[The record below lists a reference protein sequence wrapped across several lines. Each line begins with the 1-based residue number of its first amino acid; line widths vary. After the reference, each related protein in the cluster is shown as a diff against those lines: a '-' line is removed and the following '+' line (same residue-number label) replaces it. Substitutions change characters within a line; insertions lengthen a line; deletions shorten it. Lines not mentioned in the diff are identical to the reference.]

1 MQFLILFNQKSP
13 LKFIENASNNKKFT
27 INRMHL
33 SHYLVILAQANCRE
47 RSVNSQYSWE
57 YCWPRIVSPSCSA
70 SQPKLVHDA
79 SHFFDQSELDMYF
92 FNFMTSSFFTDWDL
106 FSVSVIL
113 SHQFF
118 CLLASAVLPVIG
130 QGGNGLWWISYCWE
144 AFSINL
150 RGDFWLN
157 KMRNCTFL

>member
-1 MQFLILFNQKSP
+1 MLPKARWANTGRICRSYYKKMQFLILFNQKSP

-47 RSVNSQYSWE
+47 WSVNSQYSWE
-57 YCWPRIVSPSCSA
+57 YCWPKILSPNCSA
-70 SQPKLVHDA
+70 QACWWRQSQLYWVI
-79 SHFFDQSELDMYF
+79 
-92 FNFMTSSFFTDWDL
+92 SF
-106 FSVSVIL
+106 S
-113 SHQFF
+113 
-118 CLLASAVLPVIG
+118 ASAVLPVIG

-157 KMRNCTFL
+157 KMRNCIFL

>member
-1 MQFLILFNQKSP
+1 MLPKARWANTGRICRSYYKKMQFLILFNQKSP

-92 FNFMTSSFFTDWDL
+92 FNFMTSSFFKEIVQDL
-106 FSVSVIL
+106 KCDYEWNIWRGQEKTHL
-113 SHQFF
+113 K
-118 CLLASAVLPVIG
+118 AS
-130 QGGNGLWWISYCWE
+130 LW
-144 AFSINL
+144 
-150 RGDFWLN
+150 
-157 KMRNCTFL
+157 